1 MPARITRGIKLFTA
15 SSAFYHV
22 TGSAGVKSI
31 CACLYLCFLFM
42 VVCLVSG
49 ALEQREEPRLPSM
62 FMLGQKKRML
72 TAAQTLTGDTGDAM
86 LV

>member
-1 MPARITRGIKLFTA
+1 
-15 SSAFYHV
+15 
-22 TGSAGVKSI
+22 
-31 CACLYLCFLFM
+31 M

-49 ALEQREEPRLPSM
+49 ALEQREGPRLPSM

-72 TAAQTLTGDTGDAM
+72 TAAQTLTGDTGDAV